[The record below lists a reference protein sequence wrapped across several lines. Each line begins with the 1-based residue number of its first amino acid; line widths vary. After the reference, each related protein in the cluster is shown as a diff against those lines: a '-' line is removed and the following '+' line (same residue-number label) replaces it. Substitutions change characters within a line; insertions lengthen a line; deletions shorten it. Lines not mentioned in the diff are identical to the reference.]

1 MMVKAHGNCR
11 LFVLQFSRV
20 LAIFVKLGGTMP
32 VKLIAHV
39 LLTVADSHLIIQRSQ
54 IKRGKPN
61 VFPQYWDIP
70 GGRVEENELPR
81 DAAVRECFEETGILI
96 AKENLT
102 IIHEDSQ
109 FDEEK
114 EAVFTRLVY
123 EVKLSEQPQQ
133 FFLTQ
138 KGILIFYGLLVV
150 MKTRKI

>member
-1 MMVKAHGNCR
+1 
-11 LFVLQFSRV
+11 
-20 LAIFVKLGGTMP
+20 MP

-61 VFPQYWDIP
+61 IFPRYWDIP

-81 DAAVRECFEETGILI
+81 DASIREGFVETGISI
-96 AKENLT
+96 AKENLP
-102 IIHEDSQ
+102 IIREDSQ

-123 EVKLSEQPQQ
+123 EVTLPEQPKTILLDPEEHTD
-133 FFLTQ
+133 FLWITSRDEN
-138 KGILIFYGLLVV
+138 KKNLETYLDEILEKRRNNGF
-150 MKTRKI
+150 